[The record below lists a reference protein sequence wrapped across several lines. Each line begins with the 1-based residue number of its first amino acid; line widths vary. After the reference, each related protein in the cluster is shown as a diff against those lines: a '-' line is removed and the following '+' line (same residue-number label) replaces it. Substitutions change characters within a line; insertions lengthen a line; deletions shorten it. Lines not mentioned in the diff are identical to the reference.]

1 MSLPEDIDAL
11 WLLARIHQAGTYS
24 LEEKN
29 WDHRDFAHYD
39 LEKSLALL
47 ERIQELQP
55 GPEVEEASRTVR
67 SLLPR

>member
-24 LEEKN
+24 LEEN
-29 WDHRDFAHYD
+29 
-39 LEKSLALL
+39 SLALL

-55 GPEVEEASRTVR
+55 GPEVEEALRTVR